1 VDEAILDVV
10 ELMDVLHNFLTL
22 FRYKVLDKSVSA
34 NGNPKANVA
43 VVYKGL
49 GGEQRTEVGEGGIS
63 SKQALCGRVRLS
75 RRDTPD
81 KNLGLVVDVQASVLL
96 ENQLDVREHLER
108 NRELVL
114 DVTVIS
120 VGYCAG
126 ILVVL
131 VEGAP
136 PEVMDGQA
144 ERDHLEGAPLLS
156 ASLAPG
162 VEHVPAKVE
171 VAQVGLA

>member
-1 VDEAILDVV
+1 MKASGLAEAEELVVDESILDVV
-10 ELMDVLHNFLTL
+10 ELIDVLHNFLTL

-34 NGNPKANVA
+34 NWNPKANVA

-75 RRDTPD
+75 LRDTLD
-81 KNLGLVVDVQASVLL
+81 ENLGLVVDVQASVLL
-96 ENQLDVREHLER
+96 EKQLDVREHLER
-108 NRELVL
+108 NGELGL
-114 DVTVIS
+114 DVTVIG

-126 ILVVL
+126 VLVVL

-136 PEVMDGQA
+136 PEVMDGEA
-144 ERDHLEGAPLLS
+144 KDDHL
-156 ASLAPG
+156 
-162 VEHVPAKVE
+162 
-171 VAQVGLA
+171 

>member
-1 VDEAILDVV
+1 MDKAILDVV
-10 ELMDVLHNFLTL
+10 EFIDVLHNFLTL
-22 FRYKVLDKSVSA
+22 FLYKVLDISVSA
-34 NGNPKANVA
+34 NGNPKTKVA

-81 KNLGLVVDVQASVLL
+81 KNLGLVVDVQASVLI

-108 NRELVL
+108 NGELGL
-114 DVTVIS
+114 DVTVVG

-126 ILVVL
+126 VC
-131 VEGAP
+131 
-136 PEVMDGQA
+136 
-144 ERDHLEGAPLLS
+144 LS
-156 ASLAPG
+156 RVRP
-162 VEHVPAKVE
+162 
-171 VAQVGLA
+171 QR

>member
-1 VDEAILDVV
+1 MKARGLAEAEELVVYEAILDVV
-10 ELMDVLHNFLTL
+10 ELINVLHNFLTL

-81 KNLGLVVDVQASVLL
+81 KNLGLVVDVQASVVL
-96 ENQLDVREHLER
+96 ENQLDVREHLDKH
-108 NRELVL
+108 NQ
-114 DVTVIS
+114 DA
-120 VGYCAG
+120 YA
-126 ILVVL
+126 
-131 VEGAP
+131 
-136 PEVMDGQA
+136 
-144 ERDHLEGAPLLS
+144 
-156 ASLAPG
+156 
-162 VEHVPAKVE
+162 
-171 VAQVGLA
+171 VAYANDSYIKLHNQDAYT

>member
-1 VDEAILDVV
+1 MKARGLAEAEELVVYEAILDVV
-10 ELMDVLHNFLTL
+10 ELINVLHNFLTL

-81 KNLGLVVDVQASVLL
+81 KNDDPSFIVLL
-96 ENQLDVREHLER
+96 
-108 NRELVL
+108 VL
-114 DVTVIS
+114 SLMSRPASSLRTS
-120 VGYCAG
+120 LMSESTA
-126 ILVVL
+126 
-131 VEGAP
+131 
-136 PEVMDGQA
+136 
-144 ERDHLEGAPLLS
+144 S
-156 ASLAPG
+156 ATESLA
-162 VEHVPAKVE
+162 
-171 VAQVGLA
+171 LM